1 MTTPTTRTAPATM
14 RAAVLSAPGLDN
26 LRVEDLPVPAPPRP
40 RAGSGSGSWPS
51 VSTAASTTA

>member
-26 LRVEDLPVPAPPRP
+26 LRVKDLPVTDPP
-40 RAGSGSGSWPS
+40 
-51 VSTAASTTA
+51 